1 MRLVGVLLHHADEL
15 FIVELAQAVRRRDA
29 RLRIEPQVERA
40 IRLVGEAALW
50 IVDLHGRDAEVR
62 EHEIERANFFCQL
75 VDLAEVHLAALPDIR
90 AKALRADAR
99 LRLFRL
105 DWVDVAAV
113 EMTFAL
119 ELLEHRERVAAV
131 AERRIEAA
139 LARLYRENLED
150 LLDHDG
156 DVRAGRRVALGAH
169 MGNLLPVL
177 LRIELLVLLREMA
190 RVTAA
195 VMDAPLMRLLLLLFI
210 MTFHN
215 HASLFHLS

>member
-1 MRLVGVLLHHADEL
+1 
-15 FIVELAQAVRRRDA
+15 
-29 RLRIEPQVERA
+29 
-40 IRLVGEAALW
+40 
-50 IVDLHGRDAEVR
+50 
-62 EHEIERANFFCQL
+62 
-75 VDLAEVHLAALPDIR
+75 
-90 AKALRADAR
+90 
-99 LRLFRL
+99 
-105 DWVDVAAV
+105 
-113 EMTFAL
+113 MTFAL

-139 LARLYRENLED
+139 LARLYCENLEY

-215 HASLFHLS
+215 HASLSFICPSFTIVV